1 MICFRED
8 TVIDLILGSMD
19 LSGVLL
25 FIFNIDIQGTSGKKE
40 KLRCWTITHLEGQ
53 EII

>member
-8 TVIDLILGSMD
+8 IVIDLILGTMD

-25 FIFNIDIQGTSGKKE
+25 FIFSIDIQGTSGKK
-40 KLRCWTITHLEGQ
+40 KSLDA
-53 EII
+53 